1 MSDFDQMKDFI
12 DKPSKEIFSKT
23 FENIS
28 FKSFDNDYI
37 EQLGRSK
44 KKASVSNCTFRSTI
58 FVDCYFNGVVFK
70 CCDFTSAKFIDCNFK
85 DAKFVQ
91 CVFNYASFRRTIVDS
106 SEILAN
112 LPREPNLCRDL
123 LRVLRVDARELGNV
137 EDESVYIRKEI
148 EASNL
153 FYISA
158 FKGKEDWYRKK
169 YSGMDRVLFLF
180 KWMQS
185 MFSGLIWGNGEKPA
199 RVLYSCVFTVLLI
212 SLLLVFYGYNEGQ
225 FSSEDTIY
233 SGFAVAFKLSVSEFL
248 GIPYD
253 SDLFNLKV
261 PFVIS
266 VFSSLARYIFIGLL
280 VSVMFRSFS
289 RR

>member
-158 FKGKEDWYRKK
+158 FKGREDWYRKK

>member
-1 MSDFDQMKDFI
+1 
-12 DKPSKEIFSKT
+12 
-23 FENIS
+23 
-28 FKSFDNDYI
+28 
-37 EQLGRSK
+37 
-44 KKASVSNCTFRSTI
+44 
-58 FVDCYFNGVVFK
+58 
-70 CCDFTSAKFIDCNFK
+70 
-85 DAKFVQ
+85 
-91 CVFNYASFRRTIVDS
+91 
-106 SEILAN
+106 
-112 LPREPNLCRDL
+112 
-123 LRVLRVDARELGNV
+123 
-137 EDESVYIRKEI
+137 
-148 EASNL
+148 
-153 FYISA
+153 
-158 FKGKEDWYRKK
+158 
-169 YSGMDRVLFLF
+169 
-180 KWMQS
+180 